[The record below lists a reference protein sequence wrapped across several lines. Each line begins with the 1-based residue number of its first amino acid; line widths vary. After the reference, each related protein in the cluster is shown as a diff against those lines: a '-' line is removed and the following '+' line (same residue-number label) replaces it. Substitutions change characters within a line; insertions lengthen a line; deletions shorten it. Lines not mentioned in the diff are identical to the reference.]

1 MLNDNF
7 TATERN
13 ALEGE
18 GWGWEV
24 EVGVNNH
31 VFISHN
37 YGFRSPYKYLGSRS
51 RSEEP

>member
-18 GWGWEV
+18 GWGREV
-24 EVGVNNH
+24 EVGVNN
-31 VFISHN
+31 
-37 YGFRSPYKYLGSRS
+37 PYVYFQEKTVGLIFYLSL
-51 RSEEP
+51 